1 MLHCTILKKY
11 WDREELKGLKFKR
24 TLKIIEILEIWEGEA
39 NDWIQRSISKT
50 HS

>member
-39 NDWIQRSISKT
+39 ND
-50 HS
+50 